1 VQIYA
6 TTTPIHCFQRRPWN
20 ADLFLRSARKYRAD
34 RHAGNRFARR
44 RVHCRAVLKRSD
56 LMELGLSGK
65 VAIVT
70 GGSKGIGRAVA
81 LSFLSEGASVLI
93 CARGRETL
101 EETVALAG
109 ADAARRIAAAEA
121 DLTRADA
128 IKEVVRRCQST
139 FGGVD
144 ILVNN
149 AGSTRPG
156 KFEELSDEA
165 WMEDWSL
172 KFFGYVRMARE
183 VLPLIEK
190 RGGGV
195 IVNVIGTGALRPSAG
210 FMIGGAVNAALN
222 HFTKALADEG
232 ARHGVRV
239 VGVNP
244 GPIMTERLLRFLPPG
259 EERDKAMRRST
270 PLGRAGKPE
279 EVADLVA
286 FLASPRA
293 AFIHGGNIT
302 IDGGANPGLMG

>member
-1 VQIYA
+1 M
-6 TTTPIHCFQRRPWN
+6 
-20 ADLFLRSARKYRAD
+20 D
-34 RHAGNRFARR
+34 
-44 RVHCRAVLKRSD
+44 
-56 LMELGLSGK
+56 LGLGGK
-65 VAIVT
+65 VVIVT

-81 LSFLSEGASVLI
+81 LSFLNEGASVLV
-93 CARGRETL
+93 CARGQDALDETI
-101 EETVALAG
+101 AMAG
-109 ADAARRIAAAEA
+109 ANAAARIAAAAA
-121 DLTRADA
+121 DLTRGDA
-128 IKEVVRRCQST
+128 IEVVVERCRAV

-156 KFEELSDEA
+156 EFLKLSDEA

-183 VLPLIEK
+183 VLPLMQK

-195 IVNVIGTGALRPSAG
+195 IVNVIGTGALRPAAG

-232 ARHGVRV
+232 AKHGVRV

-270 PLGRAGKPE
+270 PLGRAGQPE

-286 FLASPRA
+286 FLASGRA
-293 AFIHGGNIT
+293 AFIHGANVT
-302 IDGGANPGLMG
+302 IDGGANTGLMG